1 MSGVLVAINSLR
13 LKPDGFLSC
22 CVISLTPWFS
32 IPAAHYLTSPGELYK
47 IPIPWVSHW
56 LNQTFWTQ
64 DLGPVRCVPDSAGH
78 SSCSQAWAPL
88 LGKQGSCVSGGFSET
103 GGHSF
108 EPGAWTG
115 RGAVP
120 FRAGSLMKP
129 SRLFCLFGP

>member
-32 IPAAHYLTSPGELYK
+32 ILAAHYLTSPGELYK

-64 DLGPVRCVPDSAGH
+64 DLGPVVCLKLCRSLQLQPGLGSPARKAGELCV
-78 SSCSQAWAPL
+78 
-88 LGKQGSCVSGGFSET
+88 
-103 GGHSF
+103 
-108 EPGAWTG
+108 
-115 RGAVP
+115 R
-120 FRAGSLMKP
+120 
-129 SRLFCLFGP
+129 RLQ